1 MYKVV
6 VVDDEP
12 GALSIIKQM
21 VNNISGY
28 NVVAEISDAKNLP
41 EKIQS
46 IKPHV
51 LFLDIHLGEI
61 SGVDIARQ
69 LYDMHCETRIVFVSA
84 YDNYAIQAFEYNII
98 DYILK
103 PVSRDRLEKCLKKV
117 EKSFSSTPKQ
127 EESPDKSRE
136 SSSLRLNTQ
145 NGFLLVDPKEIVF
158 LEADHVYTKIVMAG
172 QSSHYIAQNIGKIL
186 SSLNDNNFLRI
197 SRSYA
202 INAQYLREVNRTQ
215 RKCLLFNGEK
225 EFELSIT
232 KTGMQC
238 LDEHF
243 G

>member
-28 NVVAEISDAKNLP
+28 KVVAEISDARDLP
-41 EKIQS
+41 DKIQS

-69 LYDMHCETRIVFVSA
+69 LYDMHCESRIVFVSA

-117 EKSFSSTPKQ
+117 EKSFSSTPAQ
-127 EESPDKSRE
+127 EESPTKSQE
-136 SSSLRLNTQ
+136 SSSLRFNTQ
-145 NGFLLVDPKEIVF
+145 NGFLLVDPKEVIY
-158 LEADHVYTKIVMAG
+158 LEADHVYTKIVMSG

-186 SSLNDNNFLRI
+186 TALNNNNFLRI

-202 INAQYLREVNRTQ
+202 VNAQYLREVNRTQ
-215 RKCLLFNGEK
+215 RKCLLFDGEK

-232 KTGMQC
+232 KPGMQC
-238 LDEHF
+238 LDEFF

>member
-21 VNNISGY
+21 VNNMPGY
-28 NVVAEISDAKNLP
+28 EVVSEISDARGLP
-41 EKIQS
+41 EKIRS

-84 YDNYAIQAFEYNII
+84 YDKYAMQAFEYNII

-117 EKSFSSTPKQ
+117 EKSFTGDPMPEENIEKPQ
-127 EESPDKSRE
+127 EG
-136 SSSLRLNTQ
+136 SSLRLNTQ
-145 NGFLLVDPKEIVF
+145 NGFLLVDPKEVVF
-158 LEADHVYTKIVMAG
+158 LEADHVYTKIVMSG
-172 QSSHYIAQNIGKIL
+172 QSNHYVAQNIGKIL
-186 SSLNDNNFLRI
+186 TALNDTNFLRI

-202 INAQYLREVNRTQ
+202 VNAQYLREVNRTQ
-215 RKCLLFNGEK
+215 KKCLLFDGEK

-232 KTGMQC
+232 KPGMQC